1 MNQKT
6 SIRTFFHSKG
16 FVEFLHIV
24 LEDKWLYVI
33 IIGIRIIEVLLSLG
47 WAELLSKNCTKIVIA
62 HRLATVK
69 DADYIA
75 FVDKGKVVEY
85 GTLEELVNLRSRF
98 YEYWNKQINID
109 VR

>member
-1 MNQKT
+1 MERN
-6 SIRTFFHSKG
+6 R
-16 FVEFLHIV
+16 ERHIHTETENNFQV
-24 LEDKWLYVI
+24 NFNK
-33 IIGIRIIEVLLSLG
+33 
-47 WAELLSKNCTKIVIA
+47 LSKNCTKIVIA

-85 GTLEELVNLRSRF
+85 GTLEELVNLRSRL

-109 VR
+109 VK